1 MIYRKAFSFLNL
13 NTNNHKIYHTMKLE
27 LTTPALLFSTVSL
40 LILAFSNRFISI
52 AQLIR
57 TLHDKYKQDP
67 DYASLLQINK
77 LRKRARIIRDMQ
89 IIAVSSL
96 LLSVVTMFLL
106 FYDLQDAAQIVFSA
120 SLILLGVAM
129 SLSIAEMLLSTNAL
143 NLLLDGEEESKE
155 KNNDYF
161 RKWLISKYV
170 FNR

>member
-1 MIYRKAFSFLNL
+1 
-13 NTNNHKIYHTMKLE
+13 MKLE

-106 FYDLQDAAQIVFSA
+106 FYDLKDAAQIVFSA

>member
-1 MIYRKAFSFLNL
+1 
-13 NTNNHKIYHTMKLE
+13 MKLE

>member
-1 MIYRKAFSFLNL
+1 
-13 NTNNHKIYHTMKLE
+13 MKLE

-40 LILAFSNRFISI
+40 LILAFSNRFINI

-106 FYDLQDAAQIVFSA
+106 FYDLQDAAQIVFSV

>member
-1 MIYRKAFSFLNL
+1 
-13 NTNNHKIYHTMKLE
+13 MKLE

-129 SLSIAEMLLSTNAL
+129 SLSIVEMLLSTNAL

-161 RKWLISKYV
+161 MKWLISKYV